1 MAPAQPEAPSD
12 EDTLLTAVEA
22 AAIVRRSTKWLY
34 RRAAKLPFARRLDN
48 RSWVFSKKGLDK
60 WINKQR
66 AWGDLTAKQ
75 QAAILPHMKT
85 AKREAATMFRLT
97 VRVPENLAEK
107 AKIRAIRDRKTL
119 QQLVTDA
126 LESYLKAK
134 PKGEE

>member
-1 MAPAQPEAPSD
+1 
-12 EDTLLTAVEA
+12 
-22 AAIVRRSTKWLY
+22 
-34 RRAAKLPFARRLDN
+34 
-48 RSWVFSKKGLDK
+48 
-60 WINKQR
+60 
-66 AWGDLTAKQ
+66 
-75 QAAILPHMKT
+75 MKT